1 MFEATQIFIAP
12 KNFGFET
19 HLHMYLYLDMFSH
32 IYIKNEIC
40 WMNDNKYIN
49 LNISI
54 INHTV
59 EIFMKIIRTR
69 YNIVLYQYY
78 TCAIAVR

>member
-12 KNFGFET
+12 KSFEFET
-19 HLHMYLYLDMFSH
+19 NLHMYLYIDMFSH
-32 IYIKNEIC
+32 IYVKNEIC

-54 INHTV
+54 INNTV

-69 YNIVLYQYY
+69 YNIVLYQHY

>member
-12 KNFGFET
+12 KSFEFET

-69 YNIVLYQYY
+69 YNVVLYQYY
-78 TCAIAVR
+78 TYAIAVR